1 MVPVKRNREICSD
14 AIRTELELSAVPEP
28 VNQRLRQI
36 YAELPDGESLRRRG
50 LPLWL
55 RRTFVTASSLAAACL
70 VLLGVNSVNPA
81 LAESLPL
88 IGGIFQNINGPRIYG
103 YYSSQNFN
111 ENQQRISEMAVPA
124 GENQV
129 DIPANG
135 LFEKPAKATLQEV
148 YYDGSFVFAGVELE
162 IDASEDWL
170 TTLHRGGYDVLING
184 EPQVRQDEDGSA
196 LQHQYQES
204 GFVDM
209 SGLLWER
216 AENGHYVTQRAF
228 RVPEQFQGAESLDIS
243 LCFSA
248 IDGDKGKVN
257 STGFCLSFTAEK
269 SPAAL
274 REIDCQGLEMGGVRL
289 VRAYGTPAATYI
301 EVEYPEELYQNPA
314 TSATFEDGLRI
325 GYYGYVGTS
334 YAEPPADGI
343 VREAVVLA
351 GLREDE
357 ERRIVWRL
365 FDKNG
370 SSQWEAVFLLDF
382 QNGTAELGSP
392 EDVKPAPEYNYAC
405 GVEAVKALQPGE
417 YAVEKLHVNQDKSML
432 YIMTGDSAERDLRV
446 ELYQEE
452 KLAVRTYSGQ
462 YVNDPWCP
470 DAYYWEYGDSGV
482 RDDAHTHAMY
492 MLFLPDLYT
501 QIDLTRPV
509 TVKVF
514 DKGSSEL
521 LCQQEITLIGSRP
534 EAQPCSSPHP
544 EEPEGEGAVE
554 SQAE

>member
-1 MVPVKRNREICSD
+1 
-14 AIRTELELSAVPEP
+14 
-28 VNQRLRQI
+28 
-36 YAELPDGESLRRRG
+36 
-50 LPLWL
+50 
-55 RRTFVTASSLAAACL
+55 
-70 VLLGVNSVNPA
+70 
-81 LAESLPL
+81 
-88 IGGIFQNINGPRIYG
+88 
-103 YYSSQNFN
+103 
-111 ENQQRISEMAVPA
+111 MAVPA
-124 GENQV
+124 GESQV
-129 DIPANG
+129 EIPAGG
-135 LFEKPAKATLQEV
+135 LFEKPAKASLGEV

-162 IDASEDWL
+162 IDASEDRL

-184 EPQVRQDEDGSA
+184 EPQVYQDEEGSA
-196 LQHQYQES
+196 NLYQYQES

-209 SGLLWER
+209 SGFWWER

-228 RVPEQFQGAESLDIS
+228 RVPEQFQGADSLDIS

-248 IDGDKGKVN
+248 IDGDKGNVN
-257 STGFCLSFTAEK
+257 STGFRLDFTAEK
-269 SPAAL
+269 SPVTL
-274 REIDCQGLEMGGVRL
+274 REIDCAGLEMGGVRL

-301 EVEYPEELYQNPA
+301 ELEYPDELYKNPA
-314 TSATFEDGLRI
+314 TTATFEDGLRI
-325 GYYGYVGTS
+325 GSYGYIGTS
-334 YAEPPADGI
+334 HAEPPADGI
-343 VREAVVLA
+343 AREVVVLA

-357 ERRIVWRL
+357 ERKVVWRL

-392 EDVKPAPEYNYAC
+392 EDVKPAPEYDYAC
-405 GVEAVKALQPGE
+405 GKEAVRALLPGE
-417 YAVEKLHVNQDKSML
+417 YAVEKLHVNQDKPML
-432 YIMTGDSAERDLRV
+432 YIMTGDSAERELRV

-452 KLAVRTYSGQ
+452 KLAIRTYSGQ
-462 YVNDPWCP
+462 YVNWSP
-470 DAYYWEYGDSGV
+470 DAYYWEYGDNGI

-521 LCQQEITLIGSRP
+521 LCQQEITLTESRP
-534 EAQPCSSPHP
+534 EAPLCSSPHP
-544 EEPEGEGAVE
+544 EELEGEAVE

>member
-1 MVPVKRNREICSD
+1 MSLVKRNRESISP
-14 AIRTELELSAVPEP
+14 AMLAELDLPTVPEAI
-28 VNQRLRQI
+28 NQRLRQV
-36 YAELPDGESLRRRG
+36 YAELPEGESLRRRG

-55 RRTFVTASSLAAACL
+55 RNTFVTASSLAA
-70 VLLGVNSVNPA
+70 VFLLLFGVSAINPA

-88 IGGIFQNINGPRIYG
+88 VGGIFQNINGLRIYG
-103 YYSSQNFN
+103 QYSSRNFN
-111 ENQQRISEMAVPA
+111 ENQQRISQMAVPA
-124 GENQV
+124 GESQV
-129 DIPANG
+129 EIPAGG
-135 LFEKPAKATLQEV
+135 LFEKPAKASLGEV

-162 IDASEDWL
+162 IDASEDRL

-184 EPQVRQDEDGSA
+184 EPQVYQDEEGSA
-196 LQHQYQES
+196 NLYQYQES

-209 SGLLWER
+209 SGFWWER

-228 RVPEQFQGAESLDIS
+228 RVPEQFQEADSLDIS

-248 IDGDKGKVN
+248 IDGDKGNVN
-257 STGFCLSFTAEK
+257 STGFRLDITAEK
-269 SPAAL
+269 SPVTL
-274 REIDCQGLEMGGVRL
+274 REIDCAGLEMGGVRL
-289 VRAYGTPAATYI
+289 VRAYGTSAATYI
-301 EVEYPEELYQNPA
+301 EMEYPDELYKNPA
-314 TSATFEDGLRI
+314 TTATFEDGLRI
-325 GYYGYVGTS
+325 GSYGYIGTS
-334 YAEPPADGI
+334 HAEPPADGI
-343 VREAVVLA
+343 AREVVVLA

-357 ERRIVWRL
+357 ERKVVWRL

-417 YAVEKLHVNQDKSML
+417 YAVEKLHVNQDKPML

-446 ELYQEE
+446 ELYQDE
-452 KLAVRTYSGQ
+452 KLAIRTYSGQ
-462 YVNDPWCP
+462 YVSDPWSP
-470 DAYYWEYGDSGV
+470 DAYYWEYGDNGI

-521 LCQQEITLIGSRP
+521 LCQQEIFLIESRP
-534 EAQPCSSPHP
+534 EAPLCSSPHP
-544 EEPEGEGAVE
+544 EELEGEAVE

>member
-1 MVPVKRNREICSD
+1 MVPVKQNRESLSN
-14 AIRTELELSAVPEP
+14 ALRAELELTAVPEL
-28 VNQRLRQI
+28 VEQRLRQV
-36 YAELPDGESLRRRG
+36 YAELPDGKALRRRA
-50 LPLWL
+50 LPGWL
-55 RRTFVTASSLAAACL
+55 RSTFVTASSLAAACL

-88 IGGIFQNINGPRIYG
+88 VGGIFQNINGPRVYG
-103 YYSSQNFN
+103 RNSQNFN
-111 ENQQRISEMAVPA
+111 ENQQRIGEMALPA

-129 DIPANG
+129 TIPANG

-162 IDASEDWL
+162 IDASEDRL
-170 TTLHRGGYDVLING
+170 TTLDRGGYDVLVNG
-184 EPQVRQDEDGSA
+184 EPQVCQDQEGSA
-196 LQHQYQES
+196 HLLQYQES

-209 SGLLWER
+209 SGLWWEQSGT
-216 AENGHYVTQRAF
+216 GHYVTQRAF

-248 IDGDKGKVN
+248 INGDKGNVN
-257 STGFCLSFTAEK
+257 STGFRLSFTAEK

-301 EVEYPEELYQNPA
+301 EVEYPYELYRNPA
-314 TSATFEDGLRI
+314 ISATFEDGLWI
-325 GYYGYVGTS
+325 GSYGGTETGW
-334 YAEPPADGI
+334 YMEAPADGMA
-343 VREAVVLA
+343 RDTMVLA
-351 GLREDE
+351 GIREDE
-357 ERRIVWRL
+357 ERRVVWRL

-370 SSQWEAVFLLDF
+370 SSQVEAVFLLDF

-392 EDVKPAPEYNYAC
+392 EDVKAAPEYNYAC
-405 GVEAVKALQPGE
+405 GVEAVKALRPGE
-417 YAVEKLHVNQDKSML
+417 YAVEKLHISQDKSML
-432 YIMTGDSAERDLRV
+432 YIMTGDSASRDLRI

-452 KLAVRTYSGQ
+452 KLAFRTYSGQ
-462 YVNDPWCP
+462 DVNDPWRP
-470 DAYYWEYGDSGV
+470 DAYYWEYGDNGDWSE
-482 RDDAHTHAMY
+482 APHAMY

-514 DKGSSEL
+514 NKGSNEL
-521 LCQQEITLIGSRP
+521 LCGQEITLTESRP
-534 EAQPCSSPHP
+534 EALPCHSPNP
-544 EEPEGEGAVE
+544 EELEGEAVE

>member
-1 MVPVKRNREICSD
+1 MVPVKQNRESLSN
-14 AIRTELELSAVPEP
+14 ALRAELELTAVPEL
-28 VNQRLRQI
+28 VNQRLRQV
-36 YAELPDGESLRRRG
+36 YAELPDGKALRQRA
-50 LPLWL
+50 LPPWL
-55 RRTFVTASSLAAACL
+55 RNTFVAASSLAAAFL

-88 IGGIFQNINGPRIYG
+88 VGGIFQNINGPRVYG
-103 YYSSQNFN
+103 LNSQNFN
-111 ENQQRISEMAVPA
+111 ENQRRISEMAVPA
-124 GENQV
+124 GETQV
-129 DIPANG
+129 NIPANG

-148 YYDGSFVFAGVELE
+148 YYDGSFLFAGVELE
-162 IDASEDWL
+162 IDASEDRL
-170 TTLHRGGYDVLING
+170 TPLHRGGYGVLING
-184 EPQVRQDEDGSA
+184 EPQVCQDEEGSA
-196 LQHQYQES
+196 WLHQYQDS

-209 SGLLWER
+209 SGLWWER

-228 RVPEQFQGAESLDIS
+228 RVPEQLQGAESLDIS

-248 IDGDKGKVN
+248 IAGDKGNVN
-257 STGFCLSFTAEK
+257 STGFRLSFTAEK

-289 VRAYGTPAATYI
+289 VRAYGTSAATYI
-301 EVEYPEELYQNPA
+301 EVEYPAELYKNPA
-314 TSATFEDGLRI
+314 ATATFEDGLWI
-325 GYYGYVGTS
+325 GSYGYMGTS
-334 YAEPPADGI
+334 YTEPAADGMA
-343 VREAVVLA
+343 REALVLA

-357 ERRIVWRL
+357 ERRVVWRL

-370 SSQWEAVFLLDF
+370 SSQWAAVFLLDF

-417 YAVEKLHVNQDKSML
+417 YAVEKLHVSQDKSML
-432 YIMTGDSAERDLRV
+432 YIMSGDSAERDLRV

-462 YVNDPWCP
+462 YVSDPWSP
-470 DAYYWEYGDSGV
+470 DAYYWEYGDSGE
-482 RDDAHTHAMY
+482 RREAPHAMY

-509 TVKVF
+509 TVKVS
-514 DKGSSEL
+514 DKGSNEL
-521 LCQQEITLIGSRP
+521 LCQQEITLTGSRP
-534 EAQPCSSPHP
+534 EARPCSTPSP
-544 EEPEGEGAVE
+544 EELEGEAVE

>member
-1 MVPVKRNREICSD
+1 MVPVKRNRESLSN
-14 AIRTELELSAVPEP
+14 ALRAELELTAVPEL
-28 VNQRLRQI
+28 VNQRLRQV
-36 YAELPDGESLRRRG
+36 YAELPDGKTLRRRA
-50 LPLWL
+50 LPPWL
-55 RRTFVTASSLAAACL
+55 RNTFAAASSLAAAFL
-70 VLLGVNSVNPA
+70 VLLGVNTINPA

-88 IGGIFQNINGPRIYG
+88 VGGIFQNINSLRIYG
-103 YYSSQNFN
+103 YYSSRNFN
-111 ENQQRISEMAVPA
+111 ENQQRISQMAVPA

-129 DIPANG
+129 EIPASG
-135 LFEKPAKATLQEV
+135 LFEKPAKASLGEV
-148 YYDGSFVFAGVELE
+148 YYDGSFVFAGVDLE
-162 IDASEDWL
+162 IDASEDRL
-170 TTLHRGGYDVLING
+170 TTLHRDGYDVLING
-184 EPQVRQDEDGSA
+184 KPQVYQDEDGSA
-196 LQHQYQES
+196 RRHQYQDS

-209 SGLLWER
+209 SGLWWER

-228 RVPEQFQGAESLDIS
+228 RVPEQLQGAESLDIS

-248 IDGDKGKVN
+248 IAGDKGNVN
-257 STGFCLSFTAEK
+257 STGFRLSFTAEK

-289 VRAYGTPAATYI
+289 VRAYGTSAATYI

-314 TSATFEDGLRI
+314 TAAAFEDGLRI
-325 GYYGYVGTS
+325 GSYGYMGIGYGES
-334 YAEPPADGI
+334 PADGMA
-343 VREAVVLA
+343 REALVLA

-357 ERRIVWRL
+357 ERKIVWGL

-382 QNGTAELGSP
+382 RNGTAELGSP

-417 YAVEKLHVNQDKSML
+417 YAVEKLHVNQDKPML

-452 KLAVRTYSGQ
+452 TLAIRTYSGQ
-462 YVNDPWCP
+462 YVSDPWSP
-470 DAYYWEYGDSGV
+470 NAYYWEYGDNGV

-514 DKGSSEL
+514 DKDSGEL
-521 LCQQEITLIGSRP
+521 LCQQEITLTGSRP
-534 EAQPCSSPHP
+534 EAQPCSSPSP
-544 EEPEGEGAVE
+544 EESEGEAVE

>member
-1 MVPVKRNREICSD
+1 MSLVKRNRESISP
-14 AIRTELELSAVPEP
+14 AMLAELDLPTVPEAI
-28 VNQRLRQI
+28 NQRLRQV
-36 YAELPDGESLRRRG
+36 YAELPEGESLRRRG

-55 RRTFVTASSLAAACL
+55 RSTFVTASSLAA
-70 VLLGVNSVNPA
+70 VFLLLFGVNAINPA

-88 IGGIFQNINGPRIYG
+88 VGGIFQNINGLRIYG
-103 YYSSQNFN
+103 QYSSRNFD
-111 ENQQRISEMAVPA
+111 ENQQRISQMAVSAGESQVEIPA
-124 GENQV
+124 G
-129 DIPANG
+129 G
-135 LFEKPAKATLQEV
+135 LFEKPAKASLGEV

-162 IDASEDWL
+162 IDASEDRL

-184 EPQVRQDEDGSA
+184 EPQVYQDEEGSA
-196 LQHQYQES
+196 LLYQYQES

-209 SGLLWER
+209 SGFWWER

-228 RVPEQFQGAESLDIS
+228 RVPEQFQEADSLDIS

-248 IDGDKGKVN
+248 IHGDKGNVN
-257 STGFCLSFTAEK
+257 STGFRLDFTAEK
-269 SPAAL
+269 SPVTL
-274 REIDCQGLEMGGVRL
+274 REIDCAGLEMGGVRL

-301 EVEYPEELYQNPA
+301 EMEYPDELYKNPA
-314 TSATFEDGLRI
+314 TTTTFEDGLRI
-325 GYYGYVGTS
+325 GSYGYIGTS
-334 YAEPPADGI
+334 HAEPPADGI
-343 VREAVVLA
+343 AREVVVLA

-357 ERRIVWRL
+357 ERKVVWRL

-392 EDVKPAPEYNYAC
+392 EDVKPAPEYDYAC
-405 GVEAVKALQPGE
+405 GKEAVRALLPGE
-417 YAVEKLHVNQDKSML
+417 YAVEKLHVNQDKPML
-432 YIMTGDSAERDLRV
+432 YIMTGDSAERELRV

-452 KLAVRTYSGQ
+452 KLATRTYSGQ
-462 YVNDPWCP
+462 YVNWSP
-470 DAYYWEYGDSGV
+470 DAYYWEYGDNGI

-521 LCQQEITLIGSRP
+521 LCQQEITLTESRP
-534 EAQPCSSPHP
+534 EAPLCSSPHP
-544 EEPEGEGAVE
+544 EELEGEAVE

>member
-1 MVPVKRNREICSD
+1 ML
-14 AIRTELELSAVPEP
+14 AELDLPTVPEAI
-28 VNQRLRQI
+28 NQRLRQV
-36 YAELPDGESLRRRG
+36 YAELPEGESLRRRG

-55 RRTFVTASSLAAACL
+55 RSTFVTASSLAA
-70 VLLGVNSVNPA
+70 VFLLLFGVNAINPA

-88 IGGIFQNINGPRIYG
+88 VGGIFQNINGLRIYG
-103 YYSSQNFN
+103 QYSSRNFD
-111 ENQQRISEMAVPA
+111 ENQQRISQMAVSAGESQVEIPA
-124 GENQV
+124 G
-129 DIPANG
+129 G
-135 LFEKPAKATLQEV
+135 LFEKPAKASLGEV

-162 IDASEDWL
+162 IDASEDRL

-184 EPQVRQDEDGSA
+184 EPQVYQDEEGSA
-196 LQHQYQES
+196 LLYQYQES

-209 SGLLWER
+209 SGFWWER

-228 RVPEQFQGAESLDIS
+228 RVPEQFQEADSLDIS

-248 IDGDKGKVN
+248 IHGDKGNVN
-257 STGFCLSFTAEK
+257 STGFRLDFTAEK
-269 SPAAL
+269 SPVTL
-274 REIDCQGLEMGGVRL
+274 REIDCAGLEMGGVRL

-301 EVEYPEELYQNPA
+301 EMEYPDELYKNPA
-314 TSATFEDGLRI
+314 TTTTFEDGLRI
-325 GYYGYVGTS
+325 GSYGYIGTS
-334 YAEPPADGI
+334 HAEPPADGI
-343 VREAVVLA
+343 AREVVVLA

-357 ERRIVWRL
+357 ERKVVWRL

-392 EDVKPAPEYNYAC
+392 EDVKPAPEYDYAC
-405 GVEAVKALQPGE
+405 GKEAVRALLPGE
-417 YAVEKLHVNQDKSML
+417 YAVEKLHVNQDKPML
-432 YIMTGDSAERDLRV
+432 YIMTGDSAERELRV

-452 KLAVRTYSGQ
+452 KLATRTYSGQ
-462 YVNDPWCP
+462 YVNWSP
-470 DAYYWEYGDSGV
+470 DAYYWEYGDNGI

-521 LCQQEITLIGSRP
+521 LCQQEITLTESRP
-534 EAQPCSSPHP
+534 EAPLCSSPHP
-544 EEPEGEGAVE
+544 EELEGEAVE